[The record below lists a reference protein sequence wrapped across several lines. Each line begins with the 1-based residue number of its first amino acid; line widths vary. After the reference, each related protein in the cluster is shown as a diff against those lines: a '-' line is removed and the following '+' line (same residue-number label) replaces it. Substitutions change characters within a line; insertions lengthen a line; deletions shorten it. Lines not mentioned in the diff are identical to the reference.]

1 MNPMKPN
8 DHTELLTTLRDLAN
22 GAATILDIF
31 LKLREG
37 VPPRA
42 EAPSPTPDQAEA
54 ATSTP
59 DQAEA
64 ATPTPYQ
71 AEAPTPTPHHAEAP
85 APSPEASRT
94 DLPTDLD
101 PHAELRMT
109 DCTAPCTTSGRS
121 PGRLT
126 HPPIAG
132 CRDCGYPLSD
142 PAATSSSTCQICTLE
157 VALVV
162 ERYRRNEAARSLAQ
176 SVSVH
181 IGELVQLAGAAMHT
195 TEGYRMLPHLDA
207 ELSWI
212 VRAFREC
219 TGPFA
224 RPTFASS
231 FSRDPTASGTP

>member
-42 EAPSPTPDQAEA
+42 EAPSP
-54 ATSTP
+54 TP

>member
-1 MNPMKPN
+1 MKPN

-59 DQAEA
+59 H
-64 ATPTPYQ
+64 Q

-85 APSPEASRT
+85 APSPEATRT
-94 DLPTDLD
+94 DLPPDLD
-101 PHAELRMT
+101 RHVEFRMT
-109 DCTAPCTTSGRS
+109 DCTAPASGRS

-142 PAATSSSTCQICTLE
+142 PAATPSSTCQICTLE

-162 ERYRRNEAARSLAQ
+162 ERYRRNEAARLLAQ

-181 IGELVQLAGAAMHT
+181 IGELVQLAGAATHT

-231 FSRDPTASGTP
+231 FSRDPTASETP

>member
-1 MNPMKPN
+1 MKPN

-42 EAPSPTPDQAEA
+42 EAPSPTPNQAEA
-54 ATSTP
+54 STSTP

-64 ATPTPYQ
+64 SSSTPDQ

-101 PHAELRMT
+101 RLAELRMT
-109 DCTAPCTTSGRS
+109 DCTAPCKTSGRS
-121 PGRLT
+121 PGALT

-142 PAATSSSTCQICTLE
+142 LAAASSSTCELCTLE
-157 VALVV
+157 VAVVV
-162 ERYRRNEAARSLAQ
+162 ERYRRNEAVRSLAQ
-176 SVSVH
+176 SLSVH
-181 IGELVQLAGAAMHT
+181 IGEIVELTGAAAQT
-195 TEGYRMLPHLDA
+195 TESYRMLPRLDA

-212 VRAFREC
+212 VRAFRER

-224 RPTFASS
+224 RPTLVSS
-231 FSRDPTASGTP
+231 SPREPTASETP

>member
-1 MNPMKPN
+1 MKPN

-42 EAPSPTPDQAEA
+42 EAPSPTPEQAEA
-54 ATSTP
+54 P
-59 DQAEA
+59 
-64 ATPTPYQ
+64 TPTPEQ
-71 AEAPTPTPHHAEAP
+71 AEAPTPTPHQAEAP
-85 APSPEASRT
+85 TPTPEAIRT
-94 DLPTDLD
+94 DLSPNLD
-101 PHAELRMT
+101 RNVEFRMT
-109 DCTAPCTTSGRS
+109 DCTAPASGRS

-142 PAATSSSTCQICTLE
+142 PAATPSSTCQLCTLE

-181 IGELVQLAGAAMHT
+181 IGELVQLAGAATHT

-212 VRAFREC
+212 VHAFREC